1 MTPPLLLYDII
12 LRGLGTMTRLEQSYR
27 NNIGKLFLYKGKE
40 WDYNKRK
47 WVDVNALIM
56 IKDVTK
62 NGGWFHYV
70 SDVIK
75 RDIEIAN
82 EGKEHITSCK
92 EFHRKALP
100 AAAVSQLGDTFN
112 KGVA

>member
-1 MTPPLLLYDII
+1 
-12 LRGLGTMTRLEQSYR
+12 MTRLELSYR
-27 NNIGKLFLYKGKE
+27 NNIGKLFVFRNKE

-47 WVDVNALIM
+47 WADVNALVM

-62 NGGWFHYV
+62 NGGWFYYV
-70 SDVIK
+70 SDILN
-75 RDIEIAN
+75 RDIEIRN
-82 EGKEHITSCK
+82 EGKEYVTSCK

-100 AAAVSQLGDTFN
+100 AAVSLLGDTFN

>member
-1 MTPPLLLYDII
+1 
-12 LRGLGTMTRLEQSYR
+12 MTRLEQSYR
-27 NNIGKLFLYKGKE
+27 NNIGKLFVFRNKE

-112 KGVA
+112 KGVV

>member
-1 MTPPLLLYDII
+1 
-12 LRGLGTMTRLEQSYR
+12 MTRLELSYR
-27 NNIGKLFLYKGKE
+27 NNIGKLFVFRNKE

-47 WVDVNALIM
+47 WADVNALVM

-75 RDIEIAN
+75 RDIQIKN
-82 EGKEHITSCK
+82 EGKEYITSCK

-100 AAAVSQLGDTFN
+100 AAVSQLGDTFN
-112 KGVA
+112 KEVA